1 MELWTQIGELVVQI
15 LTFVVFF
22 WIMKRLAWI
31 PLLGLIEGRRR
42 AVEEGFAD
50 IDRKRAETEKL
61 HQDYAEH
68 LRNIEQEA
76 RAKIQ
81 EAVGDG
87 RRIAEEIKENARAES
102 QRMLEQALL
111 NIDLENAKARVEL
124 RDQIVSMTMMASE
137 KLLRRRVD
145 TEVDRQLVTDFL
157 TDLDKEMP
165 KAK

>member
-1 MELWTQIGELVVQI
+1 MELWTQIGELVVQAI
-15 LTFVVFF
+15 TFVLFF
-22 WIMKRLAWI
+22 WIMKRFAWG
-31 PLLGLIEGRRR
+31 PLLNLLEGRRR

-61 HQDYAEH
+61 HQDYAAH

-102 QRMLEQALL
+102 QRMLEQALR
-111 NIDLENAKARVEL
+111 NIELENAKARVEL
-124 RDQIVSMTMMASE
+124 RDQIVTMTMTASE
-137 KLLRRRVD
+137 KLLRRSVD
-145 TEVDRQLVTDFL
+145 TETDRRLVTDFIA
-157 TDLDKEMP
+157 DLDKEMP
-165 KAK
+165 QAR